1 MKAEFLNPFVYAGM
15 KVLGEEAGL
24 KKWVPDKPI
33 LIRVDGTRNAVNVVV
48 GVVGRVQ
55 GIVMYGFS
63 LSFAKGVIRTIAGAD
78 IPIVDPM
85 ATSALGELGNQIT
98 GLAAGILG
106 ESGYPCG
113 ISPPSIVKGTAI
125 RFTLVSL
132 PMVVV
137 PIATELGQLH
147 IHLTLKEMDTSQG
160 A

>member
-15 KVLGEEAGL
+15 KVLGAEAGL
-24 KKWVPDKPI
+24 RKWVPDKPI
-33 LIRVDGTRNAVNVVV
+33 LIRADGTRNAVNVVV

-55 GIVMYGFS
+55 GIVMYGFALS
-63 LSFAKGVIRTIAGAD
+63 LAKGVIRTMAGAE

-98 GLAAGILG
+98 SLASGILA

-113 ISPPSIVKGTAI
+113 ISPPVIVKGTGI
-125 RFTLVSL
+125 RFTLVSI

-137 PIATELGQLH
+137 PITTELGQLH
-147 IHLTLKEMDTSQG
+147 IHLALNEMG
-160 A
+160 AS